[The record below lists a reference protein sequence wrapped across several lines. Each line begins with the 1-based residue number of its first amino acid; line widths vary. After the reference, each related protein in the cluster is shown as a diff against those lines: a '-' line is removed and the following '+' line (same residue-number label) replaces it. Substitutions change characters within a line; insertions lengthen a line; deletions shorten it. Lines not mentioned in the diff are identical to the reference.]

1 MIYCYWADN
10 FIAHSMHF
18 ISFLSIVFITYSVCF
33 TSEIF
38 ETVGTYTK
46 IGEEIKQEINKGKQT
61 NKVQNKV
68 LLSTLQFLHLSVSF
82 WSIDCTGWHNE
93 EYKSVI
99 TPNLSTILD

>member
-1 MIYCYWADN
+1 MIFCYWADN

-18 ISFLSIVFITYSVCF
+18 ISFLSILFITYSVRF

-38 ETVGTYTK
+38 ETVGTCTK

-68 LLSTLQFLHLSVSF
+68 LLSTLQFLHLSISSWSF
-82 WSIDCTGWHNE
+82 DCTSRLNE
-93 EYKSVI
+93 EYTAVI